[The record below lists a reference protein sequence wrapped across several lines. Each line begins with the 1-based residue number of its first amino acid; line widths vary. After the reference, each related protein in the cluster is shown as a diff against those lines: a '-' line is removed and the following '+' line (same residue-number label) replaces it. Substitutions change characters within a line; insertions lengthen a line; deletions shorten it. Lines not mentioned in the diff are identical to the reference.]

1 MNTMQADLSATLER
15 FRADMATRDASTSDR
30 MATLSDRMAT
40 LSDRMAT
47 DRWWQT
53 AILVGAMTAVVG
65 IATAIIIYS
74 LNT

>member
-1 MNTMQADLSATLER
+1 MKTMQADLSATLER
-15 FRADMATRDASTSDR
+15 FRVDMTTRDAS
-30 MATLSDRMAT
+30 

-53 AILVGAMTAVVG
+53 AILVGAMTVVVG

>member
-1 MNTMQADLSATLER
+1 MKTMHADLSATLER
-15 FRADMATRDASTSDR
+15 FRADMATRDAST
-30 MATLSDRMAT
+30 SDRMAT

>member
-1 MNTMQADLSATLER
+1 MNTMQADLSAALER
-15 FRADMATRDASTSDR
+15 FRADMAMRDAS
-30 MATLSDRMAT
+30 MSDRMAT

>member
-15 FRADMATRDASTSDR
+15 FRADMATRDAST
-30 MATLSDRMAT
+30 SDRMAT